1 LRRQL
6 SVLGDA
12 SPRIIGAI
20 LLHQEDQR
28 ETRDVATAGVP
39 VFGDVYDLD
48 TIIKRERPD
57 MVIVSIPAVMTDAIK
72 RIRTH
77 LRRLEI
83 PDRFIATLQ
92 DQVNGVGPRS
102 VFEVDVVQ
110 LLDRPPVE
118 IDESAIRRT
127 IRGKR
132 VLITGAGGS
141 IGSELSRIAAR
152 FEPREL
158 FLMERSENALFEI
171 DRQIAR
177 NHPHLPRGVWLHDV
191 TDAEKTLAY
200 CVAARPEVIF
210 HTAAHKHVPMME
222 DHPALAVR
230 NNFFGTKSIADA
242 ASQTGCERFVMIST
256 DKAVNPSSI
265 MGATKRLAEL
275 YIQYLNAR
283 RDTTFEIV
291 RFGNVIGSA
300 GSVLPTWIDQIREG
314 GPVTVTHPEMTRF
327 FMTIPE
333 AASLVVQ
340 AAALE
345 NVGGGDIA
353 VLDMGE
359 PISIL
364 GLVKRLIEQHGLSW
378 VMPTVPVT
386 KTTTSADASN
396 RNRTN
401 ATSSPSHS
409 PKQNHA
415 AAIPI
420 VFTGIRPGEKLHE
433 ELVYRNE
440 NMRRSPHPGIHI
452 WKSTDAP
459 EEELVGDM
467 VATLA
472 ETCERGDA
480 ETVITSI
487 VRLVPEMQIASRMHR
502 RQKTVNPALTTVSLT
517 DQAADALYRTGT
529 TNNADPSKV
538 A

>member
-1 LRRQL
+1 MRRQL
-6 SVLGDA
+6 SVLGET
-12 SPRIIGAI
+12 SPRILGAI
-20 LLHQEDQR
+20 LLHHEDQY
-28 ETRDVATAGVP
+28 ETKDVAGAGIP
-39 VFGDVYDLD
+39 VLGDVTHLD
-48 TIIKRERPD
+48 TIVARARPD
-57 MVIVSIPAVMTDAIK
+57 LAIVSIPAVMTGAITT
-72 RIRTH
+72 IRTR
-77 LRRLEI
+77 LRRLNI
-83 PDRFIATLQ
+83 PDRFIATLE
-92 DQVNGVGPRS
+92 DQINGVGPRS
-102 VFEVDVVQ
+102 VFEVNVLE
-110 LLDRPPVE
+110 LLDRPAVQ
-118 IDESAIRRT
+118 IDEAAIRKT

-177 NHPHLPRGVWLHDV
+177 NNPRMPRGAWLHDV
-191 TDAEKTLAY
+191 TDAEKTLDY
-200 CVAARPEVIF
+200 CVAAKPEVIF

-222 DHPALAVR
+222 EHPELAVR
-230 NNFFGTKSIADA
+230 NNFFGTRSIADA
-242 ASQTGCERFVMIST
+242 AAQTGCERFVMIST

-265 MGATKRLAEL
+265 MGATKRLAEI

-364 GLVKRLIEQHGLSW
+364 GLIKKLIEQHGLRW
-378 VMPTVPVT
+378 VMPTVPPTANAVDENNQNQT
-386 KTTTSADASN
+386 NKTISPAHTTRHNQPAV
-396 RNRTN
+396 
-401 ATSSPSHS
+401 
-409 PKQNHA
+409 
-415 AAIPI
+415 IPI

-440 NMRRSPHPGIHI
+440 NVRRSPHPSIRI
-452 WKSTDAP
+452 WKSSTIP
-459 EEELVGDM
+459 GEEMVGDM

-472 ETCERGDA
+472 EACQRGDA

-487 VRLVPEMQIASRMHR
+487 VRLVPEMQIASRMR
-502 RQKTVNPALTTVSLT
+502 CRPKNVNPALRTVSLT
-517 DQAADALYRTGT
+517 DHAADALYRTGT
-529 TNNADPSKV
+529 INKADPSKV